1 MFEQKKRHGRA
12 DVKIYLC
19 GLLLNGPD
27 DPERNTFNDSDSFC
41 LTEESLV
48 CLAKH
53 PSRLANEIR
62 LYRFLEYSTIEYIA
76 PLRKVNLLKRF
87 TDLFHV
93 IVDSSVQDTFELD
106 FELDFLPVPASEL
119 PDCLQT
125 SANLS
130 KVRESTRKYPMLQ
143 RSPKPGIAGEHP
155 LQKLESNVWIIQKFE
170 FQMIPSTK
178 IATCLPF
185 LSVEAFHFTR

>member
-1 MFEQKKRHGRA
+1 MQRECKENTQFSILGGFTVARHWGNSLRHLSHSESDTLSFHSVKFASVFESFSSRVQRF
-12 DVKIYLC
+12 
-19 GLLLNGPD
+19 
-27 DPERNTFNDSDSFC
+27 ERQ
-41 LTEESLV
+41 
-48 CLAKH
+48 
-53 PSRLANEIR
+53 
-62 LYRFLEYSTIEYIA
+62 LE
-76 PLRKVNLLKRF
+76 F
-87 TDLFHV
+87 
-93 IVDSSVQDTFELD
+93 
-106 FELDFLPVPASEL
+106 DFLPVPASEL